1 MFAGTD
7 QLDDAHYQAWNYARF
22 IEQPAI
28 GRMALEG
35 PAFAATGMSDVFIAP
50 APELGEH
57 TREIARTLLGMSD
70 AEIEALIAAGA
81 LEDPPPPRQAA
92 M

>member
-1 MFAGTD
+1 V
-7 QLDDAHYQAWNYARF
+7 RVV
-22 IEQPAI
+22 EQPGV

-35 PAFAATGMSDVFIAP
+35 PAFAATGMSDVFVAP
-50 APELGEH
+50 SPELGGH

-70 AEIEALIAAGA
+70 AQIEALVAEGA
-81 LEDPPPPRQAA
+81 LEDPPPPRQPA